1 MVARRHCI
9 VAAAA
14 VGVGLICCGV
24 GLGADRENIRTS
36 WPLARPV
43 ATWDAGRDPVRIASR
58 QTVPVLKWVD
68 VLVAGSS
75 LDGCFLAERIARSG
89 RSVALTS
96 AGTSLPREIAFGLRP
111 WVKRDDLAK
120 APDDVKSYLTRC
132 SKQQALGEII
142 LDMIQVTEALEDRV
156 LNAGVELT
164 YDVHPCGVQMA
175 GERATAVIFA
185 CKGGLV
191 AIEANAIVDCTPDA
205 RVAELAGAQLTA
217 RASAAA
223 GVVVRYSMLC
233 KDPPEQRVL
242 AVRGVEELV
251 DGRILMHGDFAE
263 FRLRLALP
271 AGPFDESARGLEARR
286 LAAKASAELGKSG
299 ALKST
304 TFVRGGDVV
313 LADPTRRIVS
323 RRADRK
329 LSIGACRPKGV
340 DNLLVCG
347 PAIDVEDA
355 LAATLVEPLAGPSLA
370 DVIARAPW
378 GELGKGRSD
387 GARAVRLSCSPPAA
401 GKVAN
406 AEARFTE
413 LSPIYRT
420 DGAISLDE
428 ISLPVVANCQVLVVG
443 AGTSGMPAAVVAA
456 ERGADTIVVEKY
468 GDVGGTH
475 TIGGVSKYW
484 FGRREAEFFKR
495 LDSEAFGMMRTTRM
509 PKCMG
514 QLSTLMNSG
523 ARLLTHCM
531 AVGALVEGR
540 RVAGIVIVTPRGL
553 AVIAAERVIDATG
566 DGDIAVR
573 AGSDMTYGTRR
584 DAMTMWYS
592 FAQYSGTNPEA
603 RRHFAYVVDPRDP
616 TDMTRAVIAGRRFKK
631 SASQAT
637 APQYYLTPRETRHI
651 RGAYRVTVAD
661 ILAERRFE
669 DLLLV
674 CWSNF
679 DIKGIAD
686 SDLSFSGYVEWNR
699 LKPYSAQVPYR
710 AIRPVDLDNI
720 LVVGKAYSIS
730 HDALALARMQADMM
744 AMGGA
749 AGLAASQAVRSGRSF
764 SEIDVKALQK
774 GLIELGVLSEADLK
788 ASEGVK
794 DNALPPMS
802 GEYLRQRI
810 DRLAEGTLTLDGQVQ
825 VLARP
830 EAAIPLLR
838 ATLPKAD
845 GGGKVEL
852 ARALCYLGD
861 TSASEILL
869 AEIDRLLAP
878 EELPGLTRLTTKRLA
893 HPLPDH
899 GFAPAPT
906 YLINTLARLGDKRII
921 PFMTRIAT
929 KVEAE
934 AGHAGPMFSY
944 IFSVCY
950 AADRL
955 GEPACLEAL
964 AILAAK
970 EGLRGGLLPRGT
982 DPRKTARGLKSRRD
996 DRYAYLELCVGRA
1009 MARCGSRK
1017 GYEILIDY
1025 LGDIRGTLAR
1035 SAHDEL
1041 VDLTGR
1047 SFGYSGHAWREWLS
1061 SARPRPKPYRH

>member
-1 MVARRHCI
+1 MVAHRYRS
-9 VAAAA
+9 VAAVA
-14 VGVGLICCGV
+14 VGVVLACGGV
-24 GLGADRENIRTS
+24 GLGGDREKVWTG
-36 WPLARPV
+36 WPPARPV
-43 ATWDAGRDPVRIASR
+43 AARNAGEYPVRVASK
-58 QTVPVLKWVD
+58 QTIPVLKRVD
-68 VLVAGSS
+68 ILVVGSS
-75 LDGCFLAERIARSG
+75 LDGCFLAERISRDG

-96 AGTSLPREIAFGLRP
+96 TGTSLPREIAFGLRP
-111 WVKRDDLAK
+111 WLKRDELAK
-120 APDDVKSYLTRC
+120 ARDDVRSFLSVCGKRQT
-132 SKQQALGEII
+132 AGEII
-142 LDMIQVTEALEDRV
+142 LDMIKVTEALEDRV
-156 LNAGVELT
+156 LDAGVGLY
-164 YDVHPCGVQMA
+164 YDVHPCGVEMV
-175 GERATAVIFA
+175 GDRATAVIFA

-191 AIEANAIVDCTPDA
+191 AIEANVIVDCTPDA
-205 RVAELAGAQLTA
+205 RVAELAGARTA
-217 RASAAA
+217 PRASAAD

-233 KDPPEQRVL
+233 KNPPRKPSL
-242 AVRGVEELV
+242 AVRGVDELV

-263 FRLRLALP
+263 FRLRLASS
-271 AGPFDESARGLEARR
+271 AGPFDESALGLEARR
-286 LAAKASAELGKSG
+286 LAAKAAAGLSKSG

-323 RRADRK
+323 RHTDGT
-329 LSIGACRPKGV
+329 LSIDACRPKGV

-347 PAIDVEDA
+347 PAVDVDDA

-378 GELGKGRSD
+378 DELGKGRS
-387 GARAVRLSCSPPAA
+387 GRAKAMRLSCAPPPA
-401 GKVAN
+401 GEVAK
-406 AEARFTE
+406 AEAGFAE

-420 DGAISLDE
+420 DGAIPLDGA
-428 ISLPVVANCQVLVVG
+428 SLPVVASCEVLVVG

-484 FGRREAEFFKR
+484 FGRRNAEFFKR
-495 LDSEAFGMMRTTRM
+495 LDSEAFDMMRTTRM

-531 AVGALVEGR
+531 AVGATVEGR
-540 RVAGIVIVTPRGL
+540 RVAGVVVVTSQGL

-566 DGDIAVR
+566 DGDIAAR
-573 AGSDMTYGTRR
+573 AGSNMTYGTRR

-592 FAQYSGTNPEA
+592 FAQYSGTKPEA

-616 TDMTRAVIAGRRFKK
+616 TDMTRAIIAGRRFKK

-651 RGAYRVTVAD
+651 RGGYRVTVAD

-669 DLLLV
+669 DLLLI

-686 SDLSFSGYVEWNR
+686 SDLSFSGYVEWKR
-699 LKPYSAQVPYR
+699 LTPYFAQIPYR
-710 AIRPVDLDNI
+710 AIRPIDIDNI

-749 AGLAASQAVRSGRSF
+749 AGLAAHQAVRNGKSF

-774 GLIELGVLSEADLK
+774 GLTELGVLSAADLK
-788 ASEGVK
+788 TNEGVK
-794 DNALPPMS
+794 DHALPPMTDQD
-802 GEYLRQRI
+802 LRQRI
-810 DRLAEGTLTLDGQVQ
+810 EHLADGTLKLDGQVQ
-825 VLARP
+825 ILARP
-830 EAAIPLLR
+830 DASIPLLKE
-838 ATLPKAD
+838 ALLKFE
-845 GGGKVEL
+845 GHSKVDL

-861 TSASEILL
+861 TSASKILL
-869 AEIDRLLAP
+869 DELDRLLAP
-878 EELPGLTRLTTKRLA
+878 EELPGLTRLPTKRMA

-899 GFAPAPT
+899 GFAPPPT
-906 YLINTLARLGDKRII
+906 YLINTLARLGDKRVI
-921 PFMTRIAT
+921 PLLTRIAA

-934 AGHAGPMFSY
+934 TGHTGPMFSY

-950 AADRL
+950 AAERL

-970 EGLRGGLLPRGT
+970 GGLRGGLLPRGT
-982 DPRKTARGLKSRRD
+982 DPRKTARGLASRRD

-1041 VDLTGR
+1041 TDLTGQ
-1047 SFGYSGHAWREWLS
+1047 SFGYREQAWRGWLS
-1061 SARPRPKPYRH
+1061 SARLRPKPYQH